1 VSIEKTSVAS
11 LSKDLFARRII
22 IPLAGAIFG
31 AIFMVVGFVIFTAL
45 GQNRLEVESS
55 TKLAETALA
64 VNKRQIARALKDY
77 AVWED
82 AYRYLHADLDV
93 DWAATDGNV
102 GANIYEGLGYEMAF
116 VIDPHGRTV
125 YAVLEGEP
133 READARDLI
142 SSGLD
147 DLIAAGVD
155 APLPAVGVL
164 RSGSDLMLVASNAII
179 PPSIP
184 TAELPVESRST
195 LIFAKR
201 LDSSFLERMSNEY
214 LLRGLRIASEGAPVA
229 TASIPLLGPDGE
241 TLGLLLWEPAK
252 PGYELLRLLLPPLAI
267 CILVLMAF
275 AWLVA
280 NNARKTTWALQES
293 ARIVE
298 AYAQT
303 LEESE
308 SRFRDVAEAS
318 SDWIWESDAQLQ
330 LMYLSSRFSEVT
342 GIAAASVLGKSLQ
355 DCFSPAGYAEGENP
369 LLCRRFKRSGFRDL
383 QCRYRDA
390 NDGIRNCRLAARPIL
405 DSSGRFIGY
414 RGTAT
419 DITEEVEA
427 QARARHLAL
436 HDSLTGLPNRVL
448 FAERLNQA
456 LAARR
461 RQSEPVAV
469 LCLDLDHFKEVN
481 DTLGHGAGDL
491 LLKEVAARLQT
502 CVRPS
507 DTVARLGGDEFA
519 IIQSEISGSGDVQA
533 LSARIIEV
541 IKEPFRIDGN
551 ELHVGVSIGV
561 CMPLSREDSPEKLLK
576 NADIALYRAKQAGRG
591 ATRFFEAKMDVELQD
606 RKALEND
613 LRNAIARDE
622 LDVNYQPV
630 IDLKSQSITGVE
642 ALLRWKH
649 PERGMVS
656 PAAFV
661 PIAEDTGLIGSIGE
675 WVLQRAC
682 RQALDWPDVRVAVN
696 LSPVQ
701 FRQRNLIGMIRQIL
715 ADTGLRPDR
724 LELEI
729 TESVLINDTEA
740 ALKILNSLKDIGIKV
755 ALDDFGTGFSSLG
768 YLSAFPFDKLKI
780 DRAFISAP
788 QTEEKP
794 RAIVKSVISLGH
806 SLGITTTA
814 EGVETREQMTFLLEQ
829 GCEEVQ
835 GYLFA
840 APMSATQTTKFLS
853 EWSGFDS
860 HRGATRAA

>member
-1 VSIEKTSVAS
+1 VSVSS
-11 LSKDLFARRII
+11 LAKDLFARRII

-45 GQNRLEVESS
+45 EQNRLEVESS

-82 AYRYLHADLDV
+82 AYRYLHEDLDLE
-93 DWAATDGNV
+93 WAATDGNV

-116 VIDPHGRTV
+116 VIDPEGRTV
-125 YAVLEGEP
+125 YAVLEGVP
-133 READARDLI
+133 QEADAHALI
-142 SSGLD
+142 PEGLEE
-147 DLIAAGVD
+147 LIRAGVD

-164 RSGSDLMLVASNAII
+164 QSDTGLILVASNAII
-179 PPSIP
+179 PPSIA
-184 TAELPVESRST
+184 TDDLPVSERST

-201 LDSSFLERMSNEY
+201 LDNKFLTRMSSEY
-214 LLRGLRIASEGAPVA
+214 LLSGLRIASEAGPADI
-229 TASIPLLGPDGE
+229 ASVPLLGPDE
-241 TLGLLLWEPAK
+241 ERLGVLIWEPEQ
-252 PGYELLRLLLPPLAI
+252 PGYELLRLLLPPLAL
-267 CILVLMAF
+267 CTLVLVAF
-275 AWLVA
+275 AWLVL
-280 NNARKTTWALQES
+280 NNARKTTVALQES

-318 SDWIWESDAQLQ
+318 SDWIWESDSQLR

-342 GIAAASVLGKSLQ
+342 GIAAASVLGKTLSH
-355 DCFSPAGYAEGENP
+355 CFSPTGSFEDENP
-369 LLCRRFKRSGFRDL
+369 LASDDFRRAGFRDL
-383 QCRYRDA
+383 QCEYLDA
-390 NDGIRNCRLAARPIL
+390 NDLVRNCRLAGRPIH
-405 DSSGRFIGY
+405 DPAGTFIGY

-427 QARARHLAL
+427 QARAHHLAH

-456 LAARR
+456 LGRR
-461 RQSEPVAV
+461 RRSPAQVAV

-481 DTLGHGAGDL
+481 DTLGHNAGDL
-491 LLKEVAARLQT
+491 LLKEVAERLQT
-502 CVRPS
+502 CVRPN

-519 IIQSEISGSGDVQA
+519 IIQADIAGSADVQS
-533 LSARIIEV
+533 LSGRIIDV
-541 IKEPFRIDGN
+541 VQRPFRIEGN
-551 ELHVGVSIGV
+551 ELHVSVSIGV
-561 CMPLSREDSPEKLLK
+561 CLPDSDADSPEKLLK
-576 NADIALYRAKQAGRG
+576 NADIALYRAKQSGRG
-591 ATRFFEAKMDVELQD
+591 NARIFEARMDLELQD
-606 RKALEND
+606 RKALEAD
-613 LRNAIARDE
+613 LRQAIVRDE
-622 LDVNYQPV
+622 LELHFQPV
-630 IDLKSQSITGVE
+630 IDLKSQAITGVE
-642 ALLRWKH
+642 ALLRWRH
-649 PERGMVS
+649 PERGMV
-656 PAAFV
+656 PPVAFI

-675 WVLQRAC
+675 WVLQHAC
-682 RQALDWPDVRVAVN
+682 LQALDWPDIRMAVN

-701 FRQRNLIGMIRQIL
+701 FRQRNLTGVISQIL
-715 ADTGLRPDR
+715 DETGLPPHR

-729 TESVLINDTEA
+729 TESVLINDTDA
-740 ALKILNSLKDIGIKV
+740 ALEILTSLKEVGIKV

-788 QTEEKP
+788 REEEKP

-814 EGVETREQMTFLLEQ
+814 EGVETDEQLGFLVEQ
-829 GCEEVQ
+829 GCEEV
-835 GYLFA
+835 
-840 APMSATQTTKFLS
+840 
-853 EWSGFDS
+853 
-860 HRGATRAA
+860 